1 LARTSLQ
8 CRECKKEYETAFKY
22 VCDDCFGPLDVKY
35 DFPTLTKDTFS
46 NREQTYWRYF
56 ELLPIENKSNIV
68 SIGAGMT
75 PLTKAENLG
84 KKLGLNNLY
93 IKNDS
98 VNPTFSFKDR
108 PAGVAISKAKE
119 LGLTAV
125 GCAST
130 GNLASATAAH
140 AAAAGL
146 PCHVF
151 APSNIEMAKIAQAL
165 SYGANYI
172 AVDGTYDDANR
183 IAAQIGDSTGN
194 LASATAAH
202 AAAAGLP
209 CHVFAPSNIEMAKI
223 AQALS
228 YGANYIAVDGT
239 YDDANR
245 IAAQIG
251 DSKGIGVVNIN
262 MRSHYVEGSK
272 TFSYEVAEQ
281 LDWQVPDQL
290 IVPVGS
296 GAMLNAICKG
306 FEELQTVSLLDDV
319 SNMHMIAAQPH
330 GCAPI
335 VDAFKKNTKEVI
347 PVENPDTVAKSLAI
361 GDPGDGR
368 YVLKRLEQYN
378 GFAEEC
384 NNQEILDAIL
394 LLAQTEGI
402 FTEPAGGVSISILQ
416 KMVEQGKIDKND
428 KVVCYVTGNGL
439 KATESIMQVLSKPT
453 VYKPNINEISAV
465 VQ

>member
-1 LARTSLQ
+1 MARTSLQ
-8 CRECKKEYETAFKY
+8 CRECKKEYESTFKY
-22 VCDDCFGPLDVKY
+22 ICDDCFGPLDVKY
-35 DFPTLTKDTFS
+35 DFPTVTKDTFS

-56 ELLPIENKSNIV
+56 ELLPIEDKSNIV

-75 PLTKAENLG
+75 PLSKAEKLG
-84 KKLGLNNLY
+84 EKLGLKNLY

-108 PAGVAISKAKE
+108 PAGVAVSKAKE
-119 LGLTAV
+119 FGLSAV

-140 AAAAGL
+140 AAKGGFA
-146 PCHVF
+146 CHVF
-151 APSNIEMAKIAQAL
+151 APSDIEMAKI
-165 SYGANYI
+165 
-172 AVDGTYDDANR
+172 T
-183 IAAQIGDSTGN
+183 
-194 LASATAAH
+194 
-202 AAAAGLP
+202 
-209 CHVFAPSNIEMAKI
+209 
-223 AQALS
+223 QALS

-251 DSKGIGVVNIN
+251 DSKGIGIVNIN

-272 TFSYEVAEQ
+272 TLAFEVAEQ

-306 FEELQTVSLLDDV
+306 FEELQQVSLLNNID
-319 SNMHMIAAQPH
+319 NMHMIAAQPH

-335 VDAFKKNTKEVI
+335 VDAFKKNSTDVI
-347 PVENPDTVAKSLAI
+347 PVEYPDTVAKSLAI

-368 YVLKRLEQYN
+368 YVLKRLKQYN

-384 NNQEILDAIL
+384 NNQEILDAII
-394 LLAQTEGI
+394 LLAKTEGI
-402 FTEPAGGVSISILQ
+402 FTEPAGGVSLAVLQ

-428 KVVCYVTGNGL
+428 RVVCYVTGNGL
-439 KATESIMQVLSKPT
+439 KATESIMSVLQKPL
-453 VYKPNINEISAV
+453 VMKADIAEISSV
-465 VQ
+465 VN